1 VHAHCH
7 RCQVNSSASMSC
19 AMHLP
24 RVAVQLK
31 FTMTASETSRQA
43 NSHSDKLAHASMH
56 MAVCLHSSFQ
66 SLFDCTKLILSKCVM
81 QAKCEWGLTPSQE
94 SLITSVVFVGTM
106 SGAYAWGSLG
116 DAKGRKLGFFAT
128 ALFTFTFG
136 VLSAVAPSY
145 GASLPTSMQV
155 PSTVKHNN
163 SCQHQHVL
171 KSAEHLR
178 QKCS

>member
-1 VHAHCH
+1 
-7 RCQVNSSASMSC
+7 MSTKTVLGDRPCC
-19 AMHLP
+19 AMHDP
-24 RVAVQLK
+24 HVTVQLK
-31 FTMTASETSRQA
+31 FTKPASETCRQA
-43 NSHSDKLAHASMH
+43 DSHSDKLAHERTH
-56 MAVCLHSSFQ
+56 MAVSLHSSFQ
-66 SLFDCTKLILSKCVM
+66 SLFACTKLILSECSM

-145 GASLPTSMQV
+145 GASLPTSMPL
-155 PSTVKHNN
+155 PSTAKH
-163 SCQHQHVL
+163 
-171 KSAEHLR
+171 KD
-178 QKCS
+178 

>member
-1 VHAHCH
+1 
-7 RCQVNSSASMSC
+7 
-19 AMHLP
+19 
-24 RVAVQLK
+24 
-31 FTMTASETSRQA
+31 
-43 NSHSDKLAHASMH
+43 
-56 MAVCLHSSFQ
+56 
-66 SLFDCTKLILSKCVM
+66 M

>member
-1 VHAHCH
+1 MSNVSHQH
-7 RCQVNSSASMSC
+7 RLQC
-19 AMHLP
+19 
-24 RVAVQLK
+24 R
-31 FTMTASETSRQA
+31 
-43 NSHSDKLAHASMH
+43 
-56 MAVCLHSSFQ
+56 Q
-66 SLFDCTKLILSKCVM
+66 SLKGV

-145 GASLPTSMQV
+145 GVYVCCECTTHVKNAIKQHACSIVDSLAGKLQ
-155 PSTVKHNN
+155 
-163 SCQHQHVL
+163 L
-171 KSAEHLR
+171 
-178 QKCS
+178 